1 MTAPVAVQR
10 NQTAHW
16 YCVHTKPR
24 AEAQALEHLQRQAFE
39 CLLPRIQQSVLRGGR
54 RQRVVEPLFPRYLFL
69 RANPEQQSLAA
80 VRSTRGALGLVRFA
94 NLPGIVPQSL
104 IDGLHRDTDAQGV
117 IVQADAHPQP
127 GDAVTVMTGA
137 LAGLRG
143 VYWQMRGDQRAEVLL
158 QLLGG
163 AQRVLLA
170 QESLQKAGPA
180 QLS

>member
-1 MTAPVAVQR
+1 M
-10 NQTAHW
+10 
-16 YCVHTKPR
+16 
-24 AEAQALEHLQRQAFE
+24 
-39 CLLPRIQQSVLRGGR
+39 
-54 RQRVVEPLFPRYLFL
+54 
-69 RANPEQQSLAA
+69 
-80 VRSTRGALGLVRFA
+80 
-94 NLPGIVPQSL
+94 
-104 IDGLHRDTDAQGV
+104 
-117 IVQADAHPQP
+117 QADAHPQP
-127 GDAVTVMTGA
+127 GDAVTVIAGA